1 MSLKDEPEEALAAP
15 PSLPSALSTSTP
27 EEPYSI
33 FDKRQKALIVG
44 IVSIA
49 ATCKSIFTVIGTILL
64 DDVKRSLWFRVQ
76 YLFPCTSYHCGGP

>member
-1 MSLKDEPEEALAAP
+1 MPVKDRPKEALAAAPSP
-15 PSLPSALSTSTP
+15 PSVLSTSTP

-49 ATCKSIFTVIGTILL
+49 ATCKPIFTGMSMSL
-64 DDVKRSLWFRVQ
+64 VK
-76 YLFPCTSYHCGGP
+76 

>member
-1 MSLKDEPEEALAAP
+1 MPVKDEPEEVLAAALSP
-15 PSLPSALSTSTP
+15 PSALTTSTP

-49 ATCKSIFTVIGTILL
+49 ATCKSIFTGLACSCVN
-64 DDVKRSLWFRVQ
+64 DMKK
-76 YLFPCTSYHCGGP
+76 

>member
-1 MSLKDEPEEALAAP
+1 MPIKDQPEEALATAHSP
-15 PSLPSALSTSTP
+15 PSALSTSTP

-49 ATCKSIFTVIGTILL
+49 ATCKSMFTDISMFWLN
-64 DDVKRSLWFRVQ
+64 DMKK
-76 YLFPCTSYHCGGP
+76 